1 MCVLYSK
8 CNSSD
13 STANADGEVK
23 FMVFFEI
30 DLKSRTPIYEQ
41 IYKKTVE
48 LIIKG
53 ELKENDQMPSVRALS
68 AEISVN
74 PNTITKA
81 YALLEKDGII
91 YSLSGRGS
99 FVAKV
104 ELEKVADF
112 LLADFDRCALDA
124 LESGISPSILVDR
137 INTLSKKTDIT

>member
-1 MCVLYSK
+1 
-8 CNSSD
+8 
-13 STANADGEVK
+13 
-23 FMVFFEI
+23 MVYFEI

-41 IYKKTVE
+41 IYRKTVE
-48 LIIKG
+48 FIIKG
-53 ELKENDQMPSVRALS
+53 ELNENDQMPSVRSLS

-104 ELEKVADF
+104 EIDKVADF
-112 LLADFDRCALDA
+112 LLNDFDSCVIDA
-124 LESGISPSILVDR
+124 LNSGIDAQMLKKR
-137 INTLSKKTDIT
+137 IDDIAKSDNSKL

>member
-53 ELKENDQMPSVRALS
+53 ELKENDHMPSVRALS

-74 PNTITKA
+74 PNKRK
-81 YALLEKDGII
+81 Y
-91 YSLSGRGS
+91 
-99 FVAKV
+99 F
-104 ELEKVADF
+104 
-112 LLADFDRCALDA
+112 
-124 LESGISPSILVDR
+124 ISA
-137 INTLSKKTDIT
+137 

>member
-1 MCVLYSK
+1 
-8 CNSSD
+8 
-13 STANADGEVK
+13 
-23 FMVFFEI
+23 MVYFEI

-68 AEISVN
+68 GEIAVN

-112 LLADFDRCALDA
+112 LLADFDKSVTEA
-124 LESGISPSILVDR
+124 LESGIDVSLLTERIKILNEK
-137 INTLSKKTDIT
+137 INISE